1 MENRMKALAEY
12 RAKVASGEIEKPER
26 MNPLQK
32 AQANPQSMKYAIR
45 AACCDCVGGDGTPG
59 WQNEIKLCPVAKC
72 ALHHVRP
79 YK

>member
-1 MENRMKALAEY
+1 MENRQKALAEY
-12 RAKVASGEIEKPER
+12 RAKVASGEIEKAER
-26 MNPLQK
+26 LDPMQK
-32 AQANPQSMKYAIR
+32 AKANPASKTFAIR
-45 AACCDCVGGDGTPG
+45 AMCWDCVGGDGTPG